1 MTEKAVLNIYPVPDR
16 RQYSGYLEMSKRQFP
31 GDPVVRTRHFHCWRP
46 ENHTLRSACQGVGVK
61 ETFVGW
67 VSGGSRRRPWVGKA
81 ELGCPAYQASLSLT
95 NSWSLLKLIPIESMM
110 PPTVSFP
117 ITPFF
122 SRPQSFPAS
131 GCFPVSGLL
140 ASGGQSIGALASVLS
155 TNSQGWF
162 P

>member
-1 MTEKAVLNIYPVPDR
+1 M
-16 RQYSGYLEMSKRQFP
+16 
-31 GDPVVRTRHFHCWRP
+31 
-46 ENHTLRSACQGVGVK
+46 
-61 ETFVGW
+61 
-67 VSGGSRRRPWVGKA
+67 SGGSRRRPWVGKA

-155 TNSQGWF
+155 MNIQDLF
-162 P
+162 PLRWTRLTSLQSKGLSRVFSNTTVQKHQFFSAQVSLWSSSHIIHDYWKTIALTRQTFVSNESAF